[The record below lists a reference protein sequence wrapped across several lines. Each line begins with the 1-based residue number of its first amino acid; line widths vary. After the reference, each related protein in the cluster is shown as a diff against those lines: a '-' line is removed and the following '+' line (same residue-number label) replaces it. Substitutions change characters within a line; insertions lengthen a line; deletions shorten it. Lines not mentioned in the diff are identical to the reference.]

1 MEERALN
8 EKESLELIA
17 RMIQNSKRNLEIGG
31 RNIFLL
37 WGWLGTFVPLVVLGA
52 VWKTGNPVWNWL
64 WLLIPLVG
72 WPVQYWLTRK
82 EEKPVITYTDRVLNV
97 VWRTVG
103 IVGMLG
109 ITWLCFI
116 VNNMSLMLPGVI
128 LVVAIGS
135 AITGHLIEDRFLAG
149 AAYVSLALAVAAW
162 AVCLTAE
169 LSWNLYYFVFSACFF
184 IMLVVPGCVM
194 NKKKKRS

>member
-37 WGWLGTFVPLVVLGA
+37 WGWLGALVPLVVLGA

-64 WLLIPLVG
+64 WFLIPLVG
-72 WPVQYWLTRK
+72 WSVQYWLMKK
-82 EEKPVITYTDRVLNV
+82 EGKPVITYTDRVLNV

-109 ITWLCFI
+109 ITWLCLI

-149 AAYVSLALAVAAW
+149 AAYVSLAVAVAMW
-162 AVCLTAE
+162 AVCLTAG

-184 IMLVVPGCVM
+184 IMLVVPGWVM
-194 NKKKKRS
+194 NKKKKRN

>member
-37 WGWLGTFVPLVVLGA
+37 WGWLGTLVPLVVLGA

-64 WLLIPLVG
+64 WFLIPLVG
-72 WPVQYWLTRK
+72 WSVQYWLTRK

-135 AITGHLIEDRFLAG
+135 VLTGHLIEDRFLAG
-149 AAYVSLALAVAAW
+149 AAYVSLALAVVAW
-162 AVCLTAE
+162 AVCLTVE

-194 NKKKKRS
+194 NRKKKRS

>member
-37 WGWLGTFVPLVVLGA
+37 WGWLGALVPLVVLGA

-64 WLLIPLVG
+64 WFLIPLVG

-82 EEKPVITYTDRVLNV
+82 EDKPVVFRLFLHHA
-97 VWRTVG
+97 G
-103 IVGMLG
+103 GPG
-109 ITWLCFI
+109 LCYEQEKEEK
-116 VNNMSLMLPGVI
+116 
-128 LVVAIGS
+128 
-135 AITGHLIEDRFLAG
+135 LI
-149 AAYVSLALAVAAW
+149 
-162 AVCLTAE
+162 CLE
-169 LSWNLYYFVFSACFF
+169 N
-184 IMLVVPGCVM
+184 
-194 NKKKKRS
+194 

>member
-37 WGWLGTFVPLVVLGA
+37 WGWLGTLVPLMVLGA

-64 WLLIPLVG
+64 WFLIPLVG

-135 AITGHLIEDRFLAG
+135 VLTGHLIEDRFLAG
-149 AAYVSLALAVAAW
+149 AAYVSLALAVVAW

-184 IMLVVPGCVM
+184 LMLVVPGWVM